1 MPGGRP
7 SDFTQE
13 LADSICAQ
21 LALGDSLRTV
31 CKAES
36 MPCVTT
42 VFSWL
47 RKYPEFLKQYETA
60 KEESADLHAEDML
73 DIADN
78 GSNDWMAANDPENA
92 GYRSNGEHIQRS
104 RLRVDTRKWI
114 ASKLKPKKYGDRVQA
129 ELTGADGKDLIPET
143 PLTEVARRLAFLL
156 TAGAK
161 EQEKAP

>member
-1 MPGGRP
+1 
-7 SDFTQE
+7 
-13 LADSICAQ
+13 
-21 LALGDSLRTV
+21 
-31 CKAES
+31 